1 MNWYRIA
8 AAATVPIMLAAPIVT
23 FCWVRR
29 RILAATIIGSALFFV
44 TFIFF
49 AAWEF
54 ADRLSYAHPLAEPS
68 IFVKIVTYGFVA
80 MVQVMALFLL
90 SQAVEERIRNS
101 EYDPAWR

>member
-1 MNWYRIA
+1 MGL
-8 AAATVPIMLAAPIVT
+8 PSQAPIGSLPT
-23 FCWVRR
+23 RSNRIWVS
-29 RILAATIIGSALFFV
+29 AAQSRPTDQRKDTRS
-44 TFIFF
+44 FI
-49 AAWEF
+49 AGVRPVRTAPPSSSQ
-54 ADRLSYAHPLAEPS
+54 SYAHPLAEPS